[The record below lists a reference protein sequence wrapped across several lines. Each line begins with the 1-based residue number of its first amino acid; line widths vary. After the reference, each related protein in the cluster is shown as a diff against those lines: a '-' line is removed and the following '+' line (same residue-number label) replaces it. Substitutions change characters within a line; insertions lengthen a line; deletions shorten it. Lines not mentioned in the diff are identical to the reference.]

1 MLGFLRRLQRAKVLD
16 APVPE
21 AVRDGVRR
29 AVPIYDVLVPEE
41 REKLERL
48 VLVFLLEK
56 RFEGAGGLELT
67 DAIRVTIAARACV
80 LVLHR
85 VELDERLY
93 PDLDAIV
100 VYPHAY
106 RAMGATRVGSVIVES
121 EQARLGE
128 SWTRGVVV
136 LAWDAVEGGGGHAGH
151 DVVVHEFAHQL
162 DGEDGVM
169 DGAPILGGPLRY
181 DAWARVLGTE
191 FEALTERTEQG
202 RAADLDA
209 YGATN
214 PAEFFAVVTEAFFER
229 PAALAV
235 QHAELYAE
243 LVAFYRMD
251 PASRRAR

>member
-1 MLGFLRRLQRAKVLD
+1 MLGFLRRLQRAKVLE

-21 AVRDGVRR
+21 AVRDVVRR
-29 AVPIYDVLVPEE
+29 AVPIYDVLDSQE

-67 DAIRVTIAARACV
+67 DAMRVTIASRACV

-106 RAMGATRVGSVIVES
+106 RAMGSTRVGSVVVES

-136 LAWDAVEGGGGHAGH
+136 LAWDAVASGGHAGGH

-181 DAWARVLGTE
+181 DAWARVLGAE
-191 FEALTERTEQG
+191 FEALTQRTEQG

-229 PAALAV
+229 PAALAE

-243 LVAFYRMD
+243 LATFYRID
-251 PASRRAR
+251 PAARRAG